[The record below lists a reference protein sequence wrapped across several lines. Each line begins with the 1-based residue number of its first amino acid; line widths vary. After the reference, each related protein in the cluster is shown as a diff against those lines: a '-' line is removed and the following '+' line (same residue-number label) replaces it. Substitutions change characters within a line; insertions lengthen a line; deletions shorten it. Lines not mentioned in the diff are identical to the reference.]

1 MTGNRPLRMRKT
13 AVVQVDLLLLLLLLG
28 VSGCAASIGDR

>member
-1 MTGNRPLRMRKT
+1 MTGNRPLRMRKA
-13 AVVQVDLLLLLLLLG
+13 AVVQVDLLLLLLLG